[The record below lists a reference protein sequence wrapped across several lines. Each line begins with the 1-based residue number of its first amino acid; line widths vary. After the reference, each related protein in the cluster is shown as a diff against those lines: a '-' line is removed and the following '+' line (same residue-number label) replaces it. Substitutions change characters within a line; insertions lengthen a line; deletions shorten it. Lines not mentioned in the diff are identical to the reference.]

1 MKTEVIKEIREKSL
15 EQLYKDINS
24 FEKELREIRFKTVNR
39 EVKDFNQK
47 MKLKKKMARYWTVI
61 HEKEYAKIVE
71 SIK

>member
-1 MKTEVIKEIREKSL
+1 MKEVIKEIREKSL

-47 MKLKKKMARYWTVI
+47 MKLKRK
-61 HEKEYAKIVE
+61 
-71 SIK
+71 